1 MTARPSSVFLRDA
14 TRTALRME
22 HPEAGQRFLNAV
34 DSTVKALLAQPEL
47 GRFRPEVK
55 PGLRSWAVEGFGNW
69 IIFYRMGKE
78 SLRLVRVLHGARDL
92 PRALRRDG

>member
-22 HPEAGQRFLNAV
+22 QPDAGQRFLVAL
-34 DSTVKALLAQPEL
+34 DESVKQLLAQPEL

-55 PGLRSWAVEGFGNW
+55 PELRSWAVEGFGNW
-69 IIFYRMGKE
+69 IIFYRVDKE

-92 PRALRRDG
+92 PRALRRD

>member
-22 HPEAGQRFLNAV
+22 QPDAGQRFLVAL
-34 DSTVKALLAQPEL
+34 DESVKQLLAQPEL

-55 PGLRSWAVEGFGNW
+55 PGLRSWAVERFGNW
-69 IIFYRMGKE
+69 IIFYRVDKE

-92 PRALRRDG
+92 PRALRRD